1 MYATRTIFIDVGRT
15 PGVQPANQI
24 GEPTMNQHLPLSN
37 IRELTVNPVT
47 EQFILVRG
55 KYSAWIDGDL
65 MSRSEVIKEVDGDAY
80 EDLRCIIAL
89 SDLASE
95 TGTWRKATDEI
106 TSIVIQ
112 RWAEDGKLLTEK
124 QKEFVAMCKGEAF
137 ANCFRL
143 EVA

>member
-1 MYATRTIFIDVGRT
+1 
-15 PGVQPANQI
+15 
-24 GEPTMNQHLPLSN
+24 MNQHLPPESVKE
-37 IRELTVNPVT
+37 IGTIPAGTISVRPT
-47 EQFILVRG
+47 EHFLLVRG
-55 KYSAWIDGDL
+55 KHSAWIDGDL

-89 SDLASE
+89 SDLSSE

-124 QKEFVAMCKGEAF
+124 QRDFVAMCKGEAF
-137 ANCFRL
+137 ANSFRVEL
-143 EVA
+143 V